1 MKKNSRGLL
10 ITVIIAAV
18 IVLIPIGY
26 AFYYYTT
33 NYSLDLIGDK
43 EVKLNL
49 NGVYE
54 EQGATAQLKGKDA
67 TDKIKITGKVNT
79 AKPGKYTIKYSV
91 SSITAKRTVTVG
103 TKMNPE
109 IKLDS
114 NKKLTMKLG
123 EKLKDSKYT
132 ATDED
137 GNDLTDKVKVDTSA
151 IKRAGTGK
159 VSYTV
164 TDSKG
169 NTTKVYR
176 QVTVKANTDY
186 DTPGLPICMFH
197 YVYDENDPPEDLYKR
212 YGNYISA
219 QALEKELL
227 WLKSENYYFPTWD
240 EVRDYIDG
248 KLILPDK
255 SIVITFD
262 DGTKNFMELGIP
274 VLEKCKV
281 PATSFVITKN
291 KGEEKVKKYASKY
304 VTFESHSHNMHRPG
318 GNIGH
323 GGIFTALS
331 KSDALA
337 DLKKSTDIVGNNDAF
352 AYPYGDYNDQCEE
365 ILKEAGFKCAVT
377 TQPGKAKP
385 GDDPYLLPRQR
396 MSLGQS
402 LEQFQR
408 KVKPGSS
415 VVSTPTDKNGTAITS
430 N

>member
-10 ITVIIAAV
+10 ITVIIATV
-18 IVLIPIGY
+18 IALIPIGY

-151 IKRAGTGK
+151 IKRAGKGK

-169 NTTKVYR
+169 NTTKVHR

-197 YVYDENDPPEDLYKR
+197 YVYDEDDPPEDLYKR

-219 QALEKELL
+219 QALEKELI

-402 LEQFQR
+402 LEQFQS

>member
-1 MKKNSRGLL
+1 
-10 ITVIIAAV
+10 
-18 IVLIPIGY
+18 
-26 AFYYYTT
+26 
-33 NYSLDLIGDK
+33 
-43 EVKLNL
+43 
-49 NGVYE
+49 
-54 EQGATAQLKGKDA
+54 
-67 TDKIKITGKVNT
+67 
-79 AKPGKYTIKYSV
+79 
-91 SSITAKRTVTVG
+91 
-103 TKMNPE
+103 
-109 IKLDS
+109 
-114 NKKLTMKLG
+114 
-123 EKLKDSKYT
+123 
-132 ATDED
+132 
-137 GNDLTDKVKVDTSA
+137 
-151 IKRAGTGK
+151 
-159 VSYTV
+159 
-164 TDSKG
+164 
-169 NTTKVYR
+169 
-176 QVTVKANTDY
+176 
-186 DTPGLPICMFH
+186 MFH
-197 YVYDENDPPEDLYKR
+197 YVYDEDDPPEDLYKR

-402 LEQFQR
+402 LEQFQS